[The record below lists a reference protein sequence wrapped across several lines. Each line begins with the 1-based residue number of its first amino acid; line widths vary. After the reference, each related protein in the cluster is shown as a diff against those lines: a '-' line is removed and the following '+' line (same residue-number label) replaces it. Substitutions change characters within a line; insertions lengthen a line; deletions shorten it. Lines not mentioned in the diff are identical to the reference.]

1 MMEWVDIEWVN
12 PIAAWLL
19 LPLALSGCWYFWR
32 ERNLKPV
39 LFYSSAT
46 PLAGLP
52 QTWAGRLRW
61 LPAALRLLGLALLVV
76 ALMRPQSRKSWQ
88 NVHTEGIDIMLSF
101 DISASM
107 LARDLKPNRIDA
119 SKQVAMDFVES
130 RPDDRIGLVV
140 FSGESFTQCPLTS
153 DHAVLKNLFAEVH
166 TGMVNNGTA
175 IGMGLATAISR
186 LKQSKAKSKV
196 IILLTDG
203 VNNAGN
209 ISPELAAEAAKPF
222 GIRIYTIGV
231 GTLGMAYSPVGM
243 YPNGEFVFDYV
254 KVEIDEPVLRS
265 IARETGG
272 KYFRATDRKSLGK
285 IYSEID
291 KMEKTKFEEHL
302 YTKRSEWFFPIA
314 GAALF
319 LLLLETLIKRLWLKT
334 LA

>member
-1 MMEWVDIEWVN
+1 MELTDIEWVN
-12 PIAAWLL
+12 PKAAWLL
-19 LPLALSGCWYFWR
+19 LPLAMLGVWYFWQ
-32 ERNLKPV
+32 ERKLKP
-39 LFYSSAT
+39 LLTYSSA
-46 PLAGLP
+46 
-52 QTWAGRLRW
+52 
-61 LPAALRLLGLALLVV
+61 AALRDLPKTWTTRLQWLPTALRLIGICLLIA

-119 SKQVAMDFVES
+119 SKQVAIQFVES

-153 DHAVLKNLFAEVH
+153 DHTVLKNLFAEVH

-254 KVEIDEPVLRS
+254 KVEIDEPVLKR
-265 IARETGG
+265 IASETGG

-302 YTKRSEWFFPIA
+302 YTKRSEWFFPLA
-314 GAALF
+314 GVALL
-319 LLLLETLIKRLWLKT
+319 LLLLEVIIKRLWLKT